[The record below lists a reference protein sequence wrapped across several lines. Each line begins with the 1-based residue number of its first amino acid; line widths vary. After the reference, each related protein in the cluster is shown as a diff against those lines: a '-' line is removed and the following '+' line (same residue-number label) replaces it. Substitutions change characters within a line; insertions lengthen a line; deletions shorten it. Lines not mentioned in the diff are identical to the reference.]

1 MLTLILGVYTGT
13 EKGFIKVL
21 MSGYFSEKYAD
32 MKMRRNCPDLTQ
44 PNHFYNVLELLG
56 RTTKTTVQTHVEAS
70 VVQWLCHSPCNPGVA
85 GSIPGFSSPSDGTIN
100 RGPVS
105 I

>member
-1 MLTLILGVYTGT
+1 MQSFV
-13 EKGFIKVL
+13 
-21 MSGYFSEKYAD
+21 S
-32 MKMRRNCPDLTQ
+32 
-44 PNHFYNVLELLG
+44 NHNG
-56 RTTKTTVQTHVEAS
+56 AGEAS